1 MDFLIV
7 NGKIAKTKETNLSEF
22 IIDEPF
28 SLSQKMWF
36 GYGGIPLFSENI
48 ELLARQAAA
57 MHINLPRE
65 FENRRELFRIT
76 KRMLNKNKFYRSGHI
91 TFQLFQTKNK
101 SGFVVTSQP
110 FNEFEFPFSD
120 EGVLLTFSTQK
131 KVSGNNFNPFA
142 FFSKPLWETTF
153 SELQNTHFHNSVFMN
168 EKNEVCECAGANIF
182 LVQKDEIITPPLK
195 SGCYNDI
202 LRPLI
207 LDSARKIGLNA
218 NEATGIKKS
227 DLKKM
232 DEIFIASELIGV
244 QWVLGV
250 ENKRFLHFI
259 AEQIHKNLS
268 DNLKKKALI

>member
-7 NGKIAKTKETNLSEF
+7 NGKIVKTKETNLSEF

-57 MHINLPRE
+57 MKMNLPRE

-76 KRMLNKNKFYRSGHI
+76 KRMLNKNKFYRSGHV
-91 TFQLFQTKNK
+91 TFQLFKTKNK
-101 SGFVVTSQP
+101 SGFVVTSEP
-110 FNEFEFPFSD
+110 FSEFEFPFSE
-120 EGVLLTFSTQK
+120 EGILLTFSNQK
-131 KVSGNNFNPFA
+131 KLSGNDFNPFA
-142 FFSKPLWETTF
+142 FFSKPLWESTI
-153 SELQNTHFHNSVFMN
+153 SELGNTHFHNSVFLN

-182 LVQKDEIITPPLK
+182 LIQKNEIITPPLN

-202 LRPLI
+202 LRPMI
-207 LDSARKIGLNA
+207 LDSAREIGLKT
-218 NEATGIKKS
+218 NETTVVKKS

-232 DEIFIASELIGV
+232 DEIFIASELTGV

-259 AEQIHKNLS
+259 SDQIHNTLIE
-268 DNLKKKALI
+268 NLKRKALD

>member
-7 NGKIAKTKETNLSEF
+7 NGKIVITKETNLSEF
-22 IIDEPF
+22 IVDEPY

-48 ELLARQAAA
+48 ELLARQAAI
-57 MHINLPRE
+57 MNMSLPRE

-101 SGFVVTSQP
+101 TGFVVTSQP
-110 FNEFEFPFSD
+110 SSEFEFPFSE
-120 EGVLLTFSTQK
+120 EGILLTFSNQK
-131 KVSGNNFNPFA
+131 KVSGNDFNPFA
-142 FFSKPLWETTF
+142 FFSKPLWETTI
-153 SELQNTHFHNSVFMN
+153 SELRNTHFHNSVFMN
-168 EKNEVCECAGANIF
+168 EKNEVCECANANVF
-182 LVQKDEIITPPLK
+182 LVQKDEIITPPLN

-202 LRPLI
+202 LRSLI
-207 LDSARKIGLNA
+207 LNSAREFGLKT
-218 NEATGIKKS
+218 NETEVVKKS

-232 DEIFIASELIGV
+232 DEIFIASELMGV

-259 AEQIHKNLS
+259 SERIHKNLS
-268 DNLKKKALI
+268 ENLKKKTLN